1 MDDYFDDWFWEQMDK
16 LNIRKQSGDA
26 NQFGGR
32 ELEQE
37 VGSRVNKK
45 HPY

>member
-16 LNIRKQSGDA
+16 LNVWKQSDA

-37 VGSRVNKK
+37 VGSRVSKK